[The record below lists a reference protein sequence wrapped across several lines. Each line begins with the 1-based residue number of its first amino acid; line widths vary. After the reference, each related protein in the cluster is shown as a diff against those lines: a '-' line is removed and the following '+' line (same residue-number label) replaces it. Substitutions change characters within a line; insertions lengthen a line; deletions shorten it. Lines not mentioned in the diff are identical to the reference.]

1 MAESQLVAFLLQEN
15 LTVHDLISKAKL
27 YNPVA
32 DEALIAKAYAFAE
45 HMHAGQF
52 RRSGEPYFVHP
63 VGVASI
69 IADMRLDT
77 ASIVTGLLHDTVED
91 TVASLDQV
99 RERMRMSVVRNGP
112 GDTALRSPPRKSSF

>member
-1 MAESQLVAFLLQEN
+1 M
-15 LTVHDLISKAKL
+15 TVHDLIKKVQS
-27 YNPVA
+27 YNPGA
-32 DEALIAKAYAFAE
+32 DAELIAKAYAFAE

-91 TVASLDQV
+91 TSASLDQV
-99 RERMRMSVVRNGP
+99 ELCSKVNISCRI
-112 GDTALRSPPRKSSF
+112 LQLQ